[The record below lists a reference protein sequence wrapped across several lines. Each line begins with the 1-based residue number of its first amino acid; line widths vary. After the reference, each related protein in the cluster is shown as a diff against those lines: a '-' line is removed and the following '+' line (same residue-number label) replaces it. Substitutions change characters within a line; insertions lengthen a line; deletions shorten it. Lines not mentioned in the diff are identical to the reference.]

1 MCPKTEYLFY
11 AYIHTHIHTYSLYI
25 CLCMTSQSLYELCVF
40 FCGCSYL
47 QDCVLAYVCI
57 IHRAFP
63 ANVTLTLKVPAS
75 IHFTGENEMLHPW
88 IACNVVLLVPHISLW
103 FELPQGFL
111 TSALTFSKGLEKKIF
126 CKRTGLHSLVQ
137 NHIKIPAWGINASF
151 ESFPPKYQE

>member
-1 MCPKTEYLFY
+1 MHTYIHI
-11 AYIHTHIHTYSLYI
+11 YIHTASTYVFAWHLSLY
-25 CLCMTSQSLYELCVF
+25 MKCVF

-111 TSALTFSKGLEKKIF
+111 TSALTFSKGLEKKII